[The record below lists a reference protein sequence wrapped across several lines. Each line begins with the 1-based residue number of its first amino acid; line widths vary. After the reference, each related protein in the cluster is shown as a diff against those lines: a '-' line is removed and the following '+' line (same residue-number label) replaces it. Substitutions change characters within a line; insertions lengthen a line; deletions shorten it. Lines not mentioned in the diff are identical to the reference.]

1 MAENELLDIK
11 GRRWRQTRR
20 CLSSADADAVTV
32 ADCAAEEC
40 ETGLRKDLNKYLRE
54 GTPLLLILKAAQED
68 PATMRRAIEAF
79 KNKPIARIIQYAIE
93 QCGPPY
99 EANRIAQLASDR
111 LLEMVIDKV
120 GVYAAALPQ
129 YEAQSRRAELD
140 AALSQRLHDLRSTVS
155 TLLEHSLTGTRLR
168 PAQPKPRT
176 PREPIAART
185 AAVLGTSLLAS
196 RPIPH
201 GPRKSH

>member
-20 CLSSADADAVTV
+20 YLSSADADALTI

-40 ETGLRKDLNKYLRE
+40 EAGLRKDLNKYLRE

-79 KNKPIARIIQYAIE
+79 KNKQIARIVQHAIKE
-93 QCGPPY
+93 CGPPY
-99 EANRIAQLASDR
+99 EANRIAQHASH
-111 LLEMVIDKV
+111 LLLDMVIDKV
-120 GVYAAALPQ
+120 AGYAATIPE
-129 YEAQSRRAELD
+129 YGVQSSRAELGV
-140 AALSQRLHDLRSTVS
+140 ALTQRLQDLNSTVS

-168 PAQPKPRT
+168 PVQPKLRT

-196 RPIPH
+196 GPVRH